1 MIRNIDDFNIE
12 RKYGSAG
19 WGGAPVLRYHSSLR
33 AADLLFY
40 IYPLM
45 GSRGL
50 QNCVGDKFDGISVPE
65 IGRLF

>member
-33 AADLLFY
+33 AADLLFF
-40 IYPLM
+40 
-45 GSRGL
+45 G
-50 QNCVGDKFDGISVPE
+50 
-65 IGRLF
+65 